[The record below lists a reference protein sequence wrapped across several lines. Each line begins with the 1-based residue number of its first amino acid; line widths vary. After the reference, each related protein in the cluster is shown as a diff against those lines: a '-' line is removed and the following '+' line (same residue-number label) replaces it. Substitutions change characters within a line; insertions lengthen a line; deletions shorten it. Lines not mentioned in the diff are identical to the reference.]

1 MVLRQIIVSYLPK
14 IFLFLSLPLII
25 KILTNSLSIDEFG
38 SYSLINNLANYLF
51 FVGGFGAHRLL
62 ARDIPGIDEEKQY
75 KKFSKILSFEV
86 IFYFFFLI
94 IIGFLLIPNLN
105 FFHLEKYRNIIIFF
119 LVGNLFYLVYNEIMR
134 FIGLQKKLELKSIL
148 ASIDK
153 PLMLCGVFILYYLE
167 KLSIENVFIIYFFG
181 FVLLS
186 LIASCFI
193 KLKKIIFKFEYKN
206 IFPYLKI
213 LFPLFLVDLVFKT
226 NDFLPRYSLSY
237 FNSNYDVGLYTVYEN
252 YSRIFYLLIT
262 PMIFILY
269 PYIAS
274 FFNKKKF
281 DEFFITL
288 RSSFEMS
295 LYAYVSVS
303 IVGLFYLQDLIP
315 LISNETFL
323 DESEYIIYFF
333 IANLFMCLIAIF
345 QPILIL
351 YNKPKIYSLFI
362 TLFLLSIVS
371 NLILI
376 NLYGLFGS
384 VISKILVNFAI
395 IFGIYHMI
403 GKEISNIFNLKF
415 FFSISF
421 YLILIYQVLIQVN
434 KLIIGHYSFNLFI
447 SATAIG
453 LIFIM
458 FQNKN
463 IKYFASI
470 RS

>member
-1 MVLRQIIVSYLPK
+1 
-14 IFLFLSLPLII
+14 
-25 KILTNSLSIDEFG
+25 
-38 SYSLINNLANYLF
+38 
-51 FVGGFGAHRLL
+51 
-62 ARDIPGIDEEKQY
+62 
-75 KKFSKILSFEV
+75 
-86 IFYFFFLI
+86 
-94 IIGFLLIPNLN
+94 
-105 FFHLEKYRNIIIFF
+105 
-119 LVGNLFYLVYNEIMR
+119 
-134 FIGLQKKLELKSIL
+134 
-148 ASIDK
+148 
-153 PLMLCGVFILYYLE
+153 
-167 KLSIENVFIIYFFG
+167 
-181 FVLLS
+181 
-186 LIASCFI
+186 
-193 KLKKIIFKFEYKN
+193 
-206 IFPYLKI
+206 
-213 LFPLFLVDLVFKT
+213 
-226 NDFLPRYSLSY
+226 
-237 FNSNYDVGLYTVYEN
+237 
-252 YSRIFYLLIT
+252 
-262 PMIFILY
+262 
-269 PYIAS
+269 
-274 FFNKKKF
+274 
-281 DEFFITL
+281 
-288 RSSFEMS
+288 
-295 LYAYVSVS
+295 
-303 IVGLFYLQDLIP
+303 
-315 LISNETFL
+315 
-323 DESEYIIYFF
+323 
-333 IANLFMCLIAIF
+333 MCLIAIF

-447 SATAIG
+447 SAAAIG

>member
-1 MVLRQIIVSYLPK
+1 M
-14 IFLFLSLPLII
+14 
-25 KILTNSLSIDEFG
+25 
-38 SYSLINNLANYLF
+38 
-51 FVGGFGAHRLL
+51 
-62 ARDIPGIDEEKQY
+62 
-75 KKFSKILSFEV
+75 
-86 IFYFFFLI
+86 
-94 IIGFLLIPNLN
+94 
-105 FFHLEKYRNIIIFF
+105 
-119 LVGNLFYLVYNEIMR
+119 
-134 FIGLQKKLELKSIL
+134 
-148 ASIDK
+148 
-153 PLMLCGVFILYYLE
+153 
-167 KLSIENVFIIYFFG
+167 
-181 FVLLS
+181 
-186 LIASCFI
+186 
-193 KLKKIIFKFEYKN
+193 
-206 IFPYLKI
+206 
-213 LFPLFLVDLVFKT
+213 FPLFLVDLVFKT

-303 IVGLFYLQDLIP
+303 IVGLFYLQDFIP
-315 LISNETFL
+315 LISNQTFL

-453 LIFIM
+453 IIFIM